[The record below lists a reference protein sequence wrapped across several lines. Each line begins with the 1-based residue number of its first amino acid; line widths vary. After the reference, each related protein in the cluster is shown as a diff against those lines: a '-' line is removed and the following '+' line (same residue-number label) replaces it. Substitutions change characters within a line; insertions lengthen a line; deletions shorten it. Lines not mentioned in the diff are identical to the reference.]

1 MREKTFLIRSF
12 ILAAATAAGEASTYC
27 DTNDLP
33 DLPAN
38 AKEWRCFNPWANDD
52 SQIPI
57 GDKCAL
63 ICKDGYKLYHSEFQF
78 IIMIHV
84 SGSHD

>member
-1 MREKTFLIRSF
+1 MREKALLIRSF
-12 ILAAATAAGEASTYC
+12 IFAAALATVGASTYC

-63 ICKDGYKLYHSEFQF
+63 ICEDGYKLYHSEFHY
-78 IIMIHV
+78 IKIVI
-84 SGSHD
+84 SIL

>member
-1 MREKTFLIRSF
+1 MREKTFLMRGF
-12 ILAAATAAGEASTYC
+12 ILAAATAAGDASTYC

-63 ICKDGYKLYHSEFQF
+63 ICEDGYKLYHSEFHY
-78 IIMIHV
+78 IKIVI
-84 SGSHD
+84 SIL